1 MKREFKANI
10 ERVLK
15 NNINNLQSGSYV
27 LEQDSR
33 GLKTNETLESTIE
46 DNRLEAVI
54 EQPEKQATYDSNDRT
69 NANKVLK
76 RDLPDNIHHKKH
88 ADR

>member
-54 EQPEKQATYDSNDRT
+54 EQPEKQATYDRNDRK
-69 NANKVLK
+69 NANKVS
-76 RDLPDNIHHKKH
+76 RSNVPDNIHHTKH